1 MTITLKD
8 MYNKPN
14 DVNVETIMEIVSDL
28 WDAFNK
34 KRHANIVES
43 GLVNDYDVEKFQ
55 NWTKQNGYD
64 TISKYL
70 PNSTTQLSEIIRH
83 CINKNTTLAY

>member
-34 KRHANIVES
+34 KRHASIVES

-64 TISKYL
+64 TINKYL
-70 PNSTTQLSEIIRH
+70 PNSTIQLSEIIRY
-83 CINKNTTLAY
+83 CIDQNAVLA

>member
-1 MTITLKD
+1 MTITLED

-14 DVNVETIMEIVSDL
+14 DVNVEAIMEIINDL

-34 KRHANIVES
+34 KRHAGVVES

-55 NWTKQNGYD
+55 KWAQQNGYD
-64 TISKYL
+64 TINKYL
-70 PNSTTQLSEIIRH
+70 PNSTTQLSEIIRY
-83 CINKNTTLAY
+83 CIAQNAVLA

>member
-1 MTITLKD
+1 MTITLED
-8 MYNKPN
+8 MYNKQN

-28 WDAFNK
+28 WEAFNK
-34 KRHANIVES
+34 KRHAGIVES
-43 GLVNDYDVEKFQ
+43 GLVNNYDVEKFQ
-55 NWTKQNGYD
+55 NWTKQNGYE

-70 PNSTTQLSEIIRH
+70 PHSTTQLSEIIRH